1 MLSHLLFQ
9 KGFIKM
15 KNIHNAFTMIELVFV
30 IVILGILTAVAV
42 PKFGAVFQDA
52 YNSKAAETVAAI
64 RSSILNERQRRIM
77 TGGGSSYTPLL
88 DDAREN
94 VSGESLFDGN
104 ATVEMLMYPVYSG
117 SKPGKWMKI
126 SDNSGDVIKY
136 RYYLRNGEYVDFNYT
151 KATGKFDCDH
161 SDDTC
166 KYLTE

>member
-1 MLSHLLFQ
+1 
-9 KGFIKM
+9 M
-15 KNIHNAFTMIELVFV
+15 KNIRYAFTMIELVFV
-30 IVILGILTAVAV
+30 IVIIGILTAVAI

-52 YNSKAAETVAAI
+52 YDSKAVETVAAI

-77 TGGGSSYTPLL
+77 TGGGSSFTPIL
-88 DDAREN
+88 DDATAN

-104 ATVEMLMYPVYSG
+104 DTVEMLMYPIYSG
-117 SKPGKWMKI
+117 TKAGKWMKKT
-126 SDNSGDVIKY
+126 DNSGSVITY
-136 RYYLRNGEYVDFNYT
+136 RYNLRNGKYVDFNYT